1 MQIRDFQR
9 WPCTGTFAVHLKS
22 TPLNGIGLIL
32 PTLPG
37 DRLSFLVLLIAEK
50 VAIPAY
56 LGQVDFPEH
65 HAGRLLR
72 TNAFIQRFLL
82 YVLHQIT
89 TSSN

>member
-1 MQIRDFQR
+1 MQVRDRQCR
-9 WPCTGTFAVHLKS
+9 TGSTALAVHLKS

-37 DRLSFLVLLIAEK
+37 DRLTFFVLLITEK
-50 VAIPAY
+50 VAIPVY
-56 LGQVDFPEH
+56 LCQVDFPEH